1 MTAIHTAYK
10 SIATLATTLVLAST
24 ACAQTKEAPTECD
37 VRIGSGPRGGV
48 YELLV
53 RDMQQ
58 LCGETLSICATPSEG
73 GLENLTRLSAGEI
86 DIGFAQV
93 DTLLEMRRG
102 GDENIQSLQAVM
114 PLHLNLMHIISLTAG
129 SKMGTREVM
138 GATIP
143 GTGEVRLLRK
153 FSDLKGVRVAT
164 VGSAQM
170 LGQLIEK
177 QVGYGME
184 FVLAKSDDHALELLR
199 ANKVQAIFTSGGW
212 PMPNIARHQIGSG
225 LTLVEYDLPAQP
237 PYVIT
242 RRTYKNLEAYNF
254 NFLSAPNLLLTRPFK
269 PTGTAGKRVA
279 ALQHCLV
286 SHMDD
291 LQEGR
296 FNGVWREIKNPTDT
310 LGIARFAGKAEAS
323 RSTARR

>member
-1 MTAIHTAYK
+1 MTSHQYFQKTMAALA
-10 SIATLATTLVLAST
+10 ATLLLATA
-24 ACAQTKEAPTECD
+24 AHAQNKETQTECD

-58 LCGETLSICATPSEG
+58 LCGEALSICATPSEG

-86 DIGFAQV
+86 DIGFAQI
-93 DTLLEMRRG
+93 DTLLELRRG
-102 GDENIQSLQAVM
+102 GDENIQTLQAVM
-114 PLHLNLMHIISLTAG
+114 PLHLNLMHIISLTSG
-129 SKMGTREVM
+129 SKMGAREVM
-138 GATIP
+138 GTTIP
-143 GTGEVRLLRK
+143 GTGDVRLLRK
-153 FSDLKGVRVAT
+153 FSDLKGVRIAT

-184 FVLAKSDDHALELLR
+184 FVLAKSDDNAIELLR

-225 LTLVEYDLPAQP
+225 LTLVEYDLPVQP
-237 PYVIT
+237 PYVVT
-242 RRTYKNLEAYNF
+242 KRTYKNLEAYNF

-269 PTGTAGKRVA
+269 PAGVAGKRVA

-296 FNGVWREIKNPTDT
+296 FNGVWREIKNPIDT
-310 LGIARFAGKAEAS
+310 LGITRFAGRAD
-323 RSTARR
+323 TARGTVRR